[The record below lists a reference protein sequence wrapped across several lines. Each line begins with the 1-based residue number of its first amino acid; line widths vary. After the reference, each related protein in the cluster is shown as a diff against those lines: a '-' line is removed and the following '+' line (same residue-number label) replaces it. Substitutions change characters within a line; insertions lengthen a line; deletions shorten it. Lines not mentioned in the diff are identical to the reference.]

1 MTYPPAAC
9 LGSGDGQSETRLAGC
24 LVEAGTPPELCLLD
38 ISPPLLTSAYHHAVS
53 HLASLP
59 QVHIWALQGNFHHLP
74 LYAALHRP
82 AAQPRRLI
90 TLLGERWRIWIT
102 SYALCNR
109 VLRTVT
115 AATCCFGSGR
125 GSCLLCGPGA
135 DSAA

>member
-1 MTYPPAAC
+1 M
-9 LGSGDGQSETRLAGC
+9 
-24 LVEAGTPPELCLLD
+24 
-38 ISPPLLTSAYHHAVS
+38 S

-90 TLLGERWRIWIT
+90 TLLGETLAHLDHELRFVQQSLADRHRGDLLLLIWPW
-102 SYALCNR
+102 
-109 VLRTVT
+109 LR
-115 AATCCFGSGR
+115 
-125 GSCLLCGPGA
+125 LLCGPGA